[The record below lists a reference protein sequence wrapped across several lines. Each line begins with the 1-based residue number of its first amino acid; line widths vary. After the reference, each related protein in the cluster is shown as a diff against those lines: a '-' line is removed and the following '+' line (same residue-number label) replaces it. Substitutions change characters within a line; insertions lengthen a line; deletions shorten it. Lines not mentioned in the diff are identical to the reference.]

1 MIYLYI
7 LIFYRNTSKY
17 FRWKGGGPL
26 NNISLLHQALN
37 ASSLRQQVISNNIS
51 NAETPG
57 YKAKQVVFEDILKKH
72 LTNQSKFVGNRT
84 DSKHILI
91 GNSENIPAPTIVEN
105 TNSVMQNNKNNVDID
120 EEMTRMGKNSLW
132 YYTLTEQ
139 VNSEFQQL
147 SIAIKGRS

>member
-1 MIYLYI
+1 M
-7 LIFYRNTSKY
+7 
-17 FRWKGGGPL
+17 

-72 LTNQSKFVGNRT
+72 LTNQSKFIGNRT
-84 DSKHILI
+84 DSKHIVI
-91 GNSENIPAPTIVEN
+91 GDSADIPAPMLVEN

-139 VNSEFQQL
+139 VNNEFQQL

>member
-1 MIYLYI
+1 M
-7 LIFYRNTSKY
+7 
-17 FRWKGGGPL
+17 
-26 NNISLLHQALN
+26 NNISLLQKALD

-72 LTNQSKFVGNRT
+72 LSNQTNFVGTRS
-84 DSKHILI
+84 DVRHLEI
-91 GNSENIPAPTIVEN
+91 GNPADIPAGKIVEN
-105 TNSVMQNNKNNVDID
+105 TNSVIQNNGNNVDID

-139 VNSEFQQL
+139 INSEFQQL